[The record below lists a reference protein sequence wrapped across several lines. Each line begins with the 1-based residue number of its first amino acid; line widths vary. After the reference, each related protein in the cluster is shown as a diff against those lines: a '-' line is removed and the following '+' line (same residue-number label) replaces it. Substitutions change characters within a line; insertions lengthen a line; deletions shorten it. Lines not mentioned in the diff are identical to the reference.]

1 MKKRQIIKQ
10 IAILLVQVFSIVV
23 LLRVTLFITRELF
36 YLVVSSNLTDW
47 LKYVLLK

>member
-10 IAILLVQVFSIVV
+10 IAILLVQVFSIIV
-23 LLRVTLFITRELF
+23 LLCVTLFLTRGLF
-36 YLVVSSNLTDW
+36 YLVVSSDLPDW